1 MKVHR
6 AGYLAFALTVCGYAA
21 TGVSATQAT
30 QAYTLEST
38 KVSVLAADSPEYE
51 PWAAWIK
58 HENSLE
64 RALPLNNDQL
74 VEDVLGGPLRRPW
87 AAEVAGQI
95 TVKVQLR
102 EGSTTQTASPRL
114 DAGPAASLPKTGIAG
129 QQLTVINQTRRAFQ
143 KWVYAWVDFSG
154 GGSGWTEVHREATY
168 CGKSKDRE
176 SLCTAS
182 GF

>member
-1 MKVHR
+1 MKVDR

-21 TGVSATQAT
+21 TAVSATQAT

-38 KVSVLAADSPEYE
+38 KVSA
-51 PWAAWIK
+51 
-58 HENSLE
+58 
-64 RALPLNNDQL
+64 NDRSA
-74 VEDVLGGPLRRPW
+74 VD
-87 AAEVAGQI
+87 AAGQI
-95 TVKVQLR
+95 TIKSQSR
-102 EGSTTQTASPRL
+102 QGSNTQTASPRL
-114 DAGPAASLPKTGIAG
+114 DAGPAVSLPQTGIAG

-143 KWVYAWVDFSG
+143 KWVYTWVDFSG